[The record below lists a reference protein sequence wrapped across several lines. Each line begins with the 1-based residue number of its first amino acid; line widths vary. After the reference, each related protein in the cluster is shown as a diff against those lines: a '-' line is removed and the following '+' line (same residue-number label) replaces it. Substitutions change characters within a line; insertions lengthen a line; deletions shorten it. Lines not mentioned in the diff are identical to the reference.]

1 MRVIRMSGSEGG
13 AAQPSR
19 PLYREET
26 RDGRCASRDHTQ
38 RAQRAATDPVGDAT
52 PRAAERATF
61 PKGPRAAERAT
72 LPE

>member
-19 PLYREET
+19 PLYRSKP
-26 RDGRCASRDHTQ
+26 RDERCASRDHTQ
-38 RAQRAATDPVGDAT
+38 RAQRAAADSVGEEA
-52 PRAAERATF
+52 PSVVQ
-61 PKGPRAAERAT
+61 RAT

>member
-19 PLYREET
+19 PLYRAKT
-26 RDGRCASRDHTQ
+26 RDERCASRDHTQ
-38 RAQRAATDPVGDAT
+38 RVQRAAADPVGEAA
-52 PRAAERATF
+52 PRAA
-61 PKGPRAAERAT
+61 KGAT

>member
-19 PLYREET
+19 PLYRSKP
-26 RDGRCASRDHTQ
+26 RDERCASRDHTQ
-38 RAQRAATDPVGDAT
+38 RAQRAAADLVGAVA
-52 PRAAERATF
+52 PRAATT
-61 PKGPRAAERAT
+61 AT